1 MSLTGL
7 LADRVEH
14 WNIEHWNIE
23 HWNIE
28 HWNIERWN
36 SIKVRCSNR
45 RIGALLQRIKQAVEF
60 GQGFGVRNFP
70 VFTTQHGS
78 SSLQAVILID
88 GTRDYMGGKNLL
100 ITLFQG
106 CTVKTMYKACK
117 MAM

>member
-7 LADRVEH
+7 LADRV
-14 WNIEHWNIE
+14 E

-88 GTRDYMGGKNLL
+88 GTRDYMGGKSLL